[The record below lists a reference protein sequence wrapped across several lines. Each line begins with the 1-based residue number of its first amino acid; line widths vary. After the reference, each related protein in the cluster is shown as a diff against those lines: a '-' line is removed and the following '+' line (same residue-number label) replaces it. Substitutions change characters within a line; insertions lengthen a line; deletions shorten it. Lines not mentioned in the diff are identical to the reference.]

1 MATSNDSAEIV
12 LTSFRHVENEFTFQV
27 GYYDSD
33 EVFQTVDLAGRTLV
47 FQARAPDAD
56 GATTVIDSATDAS
69 TCAPLS
75 GDTTYVQIVIP
86 SALATGIEAG
96 TFDCAVVDVTD
107 AGTDGEI
114 LIASGKLIHK
124 PQAVR

>member
-1 MATSNDSAEIV
+1 MATSNDSSDIV

-33 EVFQTVDLAGRTLV
+33 EVFQTVDLAGRTLL

-69 TCAPLS
+69 VCEPLS
-75 GDTTYVQIVIP
+75 GDTTYVRILIP
-86 SALATGIEAG
+86 SALAAATEAG
-96 TFDCAVVDVTD
+96 TYECAVVDVTD

-114 LIASGKLIHK
+114 LIAYGKLIHK
-124 PQAVR
+124 PQAAY

>member
-12 LTSFRHVENEFTFQV
+12 LTSFRHVENAFTFQV
-27 GYYDSD
+27 GYYDAD

-47 FQARAPDAD
+47 FKVRSPDAD
-56 GATTVIDSATDAS
+56 GAAVVIDSASDAS

-75 GDTTYVQIVIP
+75 GDTTYVEIVIP
-86 SALATGIEAG
+86 SDLATGMEAG
-96 TFDCAVVDVTD
+96 TYDCAVVDVTD

-114 LIASGKLIHK
+114 LIAAGKLIHK
-124 PQAVR
+124 PQAVW